1 MGCCDVGSHTAAAGL
16 RGGCHEHHD
25 EAAWPKRRPGHRGC
39 RRRALRRGTA
49 AAADYLTARS
59 DTGDGGAVSIGGDA
73 YGYNNDNDSETRV
86 RPSRHGTSAVNSA
99 GDGRADQ
106 RVDQSRSTPVGT
118 YRTRTAPA
126 RTARHFNSHNSG
138 RYEDSH
144 DDTRVAATTDSF
156 LRRRADRSLTTSTPR
171 GCLAVSAAPAHPW

>member
-1 MGCCDVGSHTAAAGL
+1 MNTMTRRLAQATALAIGVAAGVL
-16 RGGCHEHHD
+16 C
-25 EAAWPKRRPGHRGC
+25 AA
-39 RRRALRRGTA
+39 GTA

-106 RVDQSRSTPVGT
+106 RVDQSRSDTSR
-118 YRTRTAPA
+118 YIRHEDRTRTDS
-126 RTARHFNSHNSG
+126 HDNFNSHNSG

-144 DDTRVAATTDSF
+144 DDTRV
-156 LRRRADRSLTTSTPR
+156 RRDY
-171 GCLAVSAAPAHPW
+171 